1 MRRTRTKIIGIGN
14 SQGIRIP
21 RRLLAQAG
29 ITPDAQGR
37 FVGQEIEIALAAG
50 GLILGPARQARAGW
64 EEQFARMAAHG
75 DDALLYDASLANIWD
90 EQEWVW

>member
-1 MRRTRTKIIGIGN
+1 MRTG
-14 SQGIRIP
+14 SP
-21 RRLLAQAG
+21 VRRLTVVKKPRPQRVA
-29 ITPDAQGR
+29 TR
-37 FVGQEIEIALAAG
+37 AAHPPTSARLTG
-50 GLILGPARQARAGW
+50 GPARQARAGW